1 MELYSE
7 LKKLGKHLI
16 SIRRAEMFYF
26 IDLKFPKT
34 WLINQ
39 KLFEE
44 KKVVPFSLKNSEN
57 ETGISFVAEDNSS
70 VFSNVMNTITNLINR
85 NIEIEKKNELL
96 NISIEK
102 LKLLFNKSK
111 LDDLKNLEFSINTK
125 NLEHE
130 DTESTKVDNFIEK

>member
-70 VFSNVMNTITNLINR
+70 EFGNVINTITNLINR

-125 NLEHE
+125 DLEHE

>member
-1 MELYSE
+1 
-7 LKKLGKHLI
+7 
-16 SIRRAEMFYF
+16 MFYF

-70 VFSNVMNTITNLINR
+70 EFGNVINTITNLINR

-125 NLEHE
+125 DLEHE

>member
-16 SIRRAEMFYF
+16 SIRHAEMFYF

-44 KKVVPFSLKNSEN
+44 KKVVPFPLKNSEN

-70 VFSNVMNTITNLINR
+70 EFVNVMNTITNLINR

-111 LDDLKNLEFSINTK
+111 LDDLKNLEFSINSK
-125 NLEHE
+125 DLEHE
-130 DTESTKVDNFIEK
+130 DTESTKVDNFIGK

>member
-70 VFSNVMNTITNLINR
+70 EFSNVMNTITNLINR

>member
-70 VFSNVMNTITNLINR
+70 EFGNVMNTITNLINR

-125 NLEHE
+125 DLEHE

>member
-70 VFSNVMNTITNLINR
+70 EFVNVMNTITNLINR

-111 LDDLKNLEFSINTK
+111 LDDLKNLEFSINSK
-125 NLEHE
+125 DLEHE
-130 DTESTKVDNFIEK
+130 DTESTKVDNFIGK

>member
-70 VFSNVMNTITNLINR
+70 EFGNVINTITNLINR

-111 LDDLKNLEFSINTK
+111 LDDLKNLEFSINIK
-125 NLEHE
+125 DLEHE

>member
-70 VFSNVMNTITNLINR
+70 EFGNVMNTITNLINR

>member
-70 VFSNVMNTITNLINR
+70 EFVNVMNTITNLINR

-125 NLEHE
+125 DLEHE
-130 DTESTKVDNFIEK
+130 DTESTKVDNFIGK